1 MSSTE
6 NSPSSEIKD
15 FPVSECCPVCMA
27 PVEKA
32 IAFICDGCGRSVHF
46 SCLGLLSQ
54 DKSTCERLRRYSSQV
69 KFLCADCNGVFRVPM
84 YNYFID
90 SPNSVASN
98 VTTIL
103 QNPEMQSIIRNV
115 IALENEKTLLEV
127 TKLRREMEEL
137 KQSNIELVRLLT
149 DNPSK
154 AAVIHG
160 SSAAIPVA
168 IADTIKPTDTYA
180 NKLSSATQAKVMI
193 KPKVAQKAFQT
204 QEDLLRNVDLLN
216 ENISVTNSKKAKDG
230 AIIVGC
236 NNIENS
242 KKLKQ
247 LAADK
252 LSNDYDVFV
261 LRSEHP
267 RVRIVGIPSC
277 LNKESF
283 MSYLKS
289 QNSDLLAD
297 ATEYRL
303 LNFWPLKKNKKILQA
318 TVQLDIHTYKKVM
331 KAGGLLVGINIC
343 KLYDDTT
350 VTRCFKCNGFNH
362 TKTKCPRPVI
372 CPLCAGEHQVNTC
385 HSVAKVCINC
395 RSLKHM
401 HGFDI
406 SVDHPAWDYKSCFAF
421 KFAEAKLRNV
431 VFGEPVRID
440 IRKIPNFKPTDVQS
454 VPSTSSGLQ
463 SQSPGNV
470 NVTPSVQVFN
480 RFEPLSDF
488 KSNFLDRP

>member
-1 MSSTE
+1 
-6 NSPSSEIKD
+6 
-15 FPVSECCPVCMA
+15 
-27 PVEKA
+27 
-32 IAFICDGCGRSVHF
+32 
-46 SCLGLLSQ
+46 
-54 DKSTCERLRRYSSQV
+54 
-69 KFLCADCNGVFRVPM
+69 
-84 YNYFID
+84 
-90 SPNSVASN
+90 
-98 VTTIL
+98 
-103 QNPEMQSIIRNV
+103 
-115 IALENEKTLLEV
+115 
-127 TKLRREMEEL
+127 
-137 KQSNIELVRLLT
+137 
-149 DNPSK
+149 
-154 AAVIHG
+154 
-160 SSAAIPVA
+160 
-168 IADTIKPTDTYA
+168 
-180 NKLSSATQAKVMI
+180 MI

-331 KAGGLLVGINIC
+331 KACGLLVGINIC

-350 VTRCFKCNGFNH
+350 VTRCFKCNGFDH
-362 TKTKCPRPVI
+362 KTKCPRPVI
-372 CPLCAGEHQVNTC
+372 CALCAGEHQVNTC
-385 HSVAKVCINC
+385 HSGAKVCSNC
-395 RSLKHM
+395 RGLKHM

-406 SVDHPAWDYKSCFAF
+406 SVDHPAWYYKSCFAF
-421 KFAEAKLRNV
+421 KFAEDKLRNV

-440 IRKIPNFKPTDVQS
+440 ISKIPNFKPTDVQS
-454 VPSTSSGLQ
+454 VPSTSS
-463 SQSPGNV
+463 
-470 NVTPSVQVFN
+470 VQVFN

-488 KSNFLDRP
+488 KSSFLDRPQMRPM

>member
-54 DKSTCERLRRYSSQV
+54 DKSTCERLRRYSS
-69 KFLCADCNGVFRVPM
+69 
-84 YNYFID
+84 
-90 SPNSVASN
+90 
-98 VTTIL
+98 

-252 LSNDYDVFV
+252 LSTDYDVFV

-283 MSYLKS
+283 MNYLKS

-350 VTRCFKCNGFNH
+350 VSTR
-362 TKTKCPRPVI
+362 
-372 CPLCAGEHQVNTC
+372 
-385 HSVAKVCINC
+385 
-395 RSLKHM
+395 
-401 HGFDI
+401 
-406 SVDHPAWDYKSCFAF
+406 
-421 KFAEAKLRNV
+421 
-431 VFGEPVRID
+431 
-440 IRKIPNFKPTDVQS
+440 
-454 VPSTSSGLQ
+454 
-463 SQSPGNV
+463 
-470 NVTPSVQVFN
+470 
-480 RFEPLSDF
+480 
-488 KSNFLDRP
+488 